1 MIYHMEVSTLSRGKG
16 RSLGASLSYIS
27 GKKIHDRY
35 SGKTYRHRRFDLVQC
50 RVYLPPSAP
59 NALRDLQCL
68 CDELNKAEK
77 RKDARTGR
85 LFICSLPNELMQASG
100 HESSMS
106 SFRRTLYLRVFVRWL
121 PSTEESYHRII
132 RKAIPTSTLLF
143 QHGRWGRRGSI
154 PRKTVSTTNGPTLK
168 YGVGL
173 GLGYKTGHTRGATS
187 KKRVSHESLRVQGV
201 ERKPTRHVSY
211 VDLQRG
217 ERQRRIQAKELARE
231 LARLERN
238 RELSARRLKPTPAD
252 RKGIRETIYSPSGG
266 DVYAQKHSFPGERRV
281 GELCVPGCF

>member
-50 RVYLPPSAP
+50 RVYLPPSSP

-85 LFICSLPNELMQASG
+85 LFICSLPNELVPGEWAKIVKDFI
-100 HESSMS
+100 EEN
-106 SFRRTLYLRVFVRWL
+106 FVAKGLCAVAAIHRGTNRDF
-121 PSTEESYHRII
+121 PSKNNPHVHII
-132 RKAIPTSTLLF
+132 
-143 QHGRWGRRGSI
+143 
-154 PRKTVSTTNGPTLK
+154 VSTRTVGPEGFNPQK
-168 YGVGL
+168 DRE
-173 GLGYKTGHTRGATS
+173 HD
-187 KKRVSHESLRVQGV
+187 KRCYIEIWRRAWAEVQNRAYERCHIEKRISHESLRVQGID
-201 ERKPTRHVSY
+201 RKPLRHVNY
-211 VDLQRG
+211 VDWQRA

-231 LARLERN
+231 LARLEQN
-238 RELSARRLKPTPAD
+238 RELS
-252 RKGIRETIYSPSGG
+252 REKT
-266 DVYAQKHSFPGERRV
+266 KTHSR
-281 GELCVPGCF
+281 

>member
-85 LFICSLPNELMQASG
+85 LFICSLPNELMPGEWARIVNEFIQ
-100 HESSMS
+100 EN
-106 SFRRTLYLRVFVRWL
+106 FVSQGLCAVAAIHRGKL
-121 PSTEESYHRII
+121 PSNHPKSNPHVHII
-132 RKAIPTSTLLF
+132 
-143 QHGRWGRRGSI
+143 
-154 PRKTVSTTNGPTLK
+154 VSTRTVGPEGFNPK
-168 YGVGL
+168 KDREHNQRSYIEIWRRAWARVQNRA
-173 GLGYKTGHTRGATS
+173 YERCHV

-238 RELSARRLKPTPAD
+238 RELS
-252 RKGIRETIYSPSGG
+252 REKT
-266 DVYAQKHSFPGERRV
+266 KTHSR
-281 GELCVPGCF
+281 

>member
-1 MIYHMEVSTLSRGKG
+1 MNYHVEVSPLSRGKG
-16 RSLGASLSYIS
+16 RSLGSVLSYIS
-27 GKKIHDRY
+27 GKEVHDNY
-35 SGKTYRHRRFDLVQC
+35 SGKTYRHRRFDLVQF

-68 CDELNKAEK
+68 CDELNKVGK

-85 LFICSLPNELMQASG
+85 LFICSLPNELMPGEWARIVNEFIQ
-100 HESSMS
+100 EN
-106 SFRRTLYLRVFVRWL
+106 FVSQGLCAVAAIHRGKL
-121 PSTEESYHRII
+121 PSNHPKSNPHVHII
-132 RKAIPTSTLLF
+132 
-143 QHGRWGRRGSI
+143 
-154 PRKTVSTTNGPTLK
+154 VSTRTVGPEGFNPK
-168 YGVGL
+168 KDREHNQRSYIEIWRRAWARVQNRA
-173 GLGYKTGHTRGATS
+173 YERCHV

-238 RELSARRLKPTPAD
+238 RELS
-252 RKGIRETIYSPSGG
+252 REKT
-266 DVYAQKHSFPGERRV
+266 KTHSR
-281 GELCVPGCF
+281 

>member
-50 RVYLPPSAP
+50 RVYLPPSSP

-85 LFICSLPNELMQASG
+85 LFICSLPNELMPGEWARIVNEFIQ
-100 HESSMS
+100 EN
-106 SFRRTLYLRVFVRWL
+106 FVSQGLCAVAAIHRGKL
-121 PSTEESYHRII
+121 PSNHPKSNPHVHII
-132 RKAIPTSTLLF
+132 
-143 QHGRWGRRGSI
+143 
-154 PRKTVSTTNGPTLK
+154 VSTRTVGPEGFNPK
-168 YGVGL
+168 KDREHNQRSYIEIWRRAWARVQNRA
-173 GLGYKTGHTRGATS
+173 YERCHV

-238 RELSARRLKPTPAD
+238 RELS
-252 RKGIRETIYSPSGG
+252 REKTKTG
-266 DVYAQKHSFPGERRV
+266 VV
-281 GELCVPGCF
+281 

>member
-1 MIYHMEVSTLSRGKG
+1 MTTTVVKPTAIAGSTWCNSGCIYPPALRMRFETYSVYVMSSTRWK
-16 RSLGASLSYIS
+16 
-27 GKKIHDRY
+27 
-35 SGKTYRHRRFDLVQC
+35 SGKTPVPDACSSV
-50 RVYLPPSAP
+50 
-59 NALRDLQCL
+59 L
-68 CDELNKAEK
+68 CQTNS
-77 RKDARTGR
+77 
-85 LFICSLPNELMQASG
+85 CQASG

-187 KKRVSHESLRVQGV
+187 KSASVTKAYESKGSR
-201 ERKPTRHVSY
+201 ENPPRHVSY

-238 RELSARRLKPTPAD
+238 RELS
-252 RKGIRETIYSPSGG
+252 REKT
-266 DVYAQKHSFPGERRV
+266 KTHSR
-281 GELCVPGCF
+281 

>member
-68 CDELNKAEK
+68 CDELNKVEK

-85 LFICSLPNELMQASG
+85 LFICSLPNELVPGEWAKIVKDFI
-100 HESSMS
+100 EEN
-106 SFRRTLYLRVFVRWL
+106 FVAKGLCAVAAIHRGTNRDF
-121 PSTEESYHRII
+121 PSKNNPHVHII
-132 RKAIPTSTLLF
+132 
-143 QHGRWGRRGSI
+143 
-154 PRKTVSTTNGPTLK
+154 VSTRTVGPEGFNPQK
-168 YGVGL
+168 DRE
-173 GLGYKTGHTRGATS
+173 HD
-187 KKRVSHESLRVQGV
+187 KRCYIEIWRRAWAEVQNRAYERCHIEKRISHESLRVQGID
-201 ERKPTRHVSY
+201 RKPLRHVNY
-211 VDLQRG
+211 VDWQRA
-217 ERQRRIQAKELARE
+217 ERQRRIQEKERE

-238 RELSARRLKPTPAD
+238 RELS
-252 RKGIRETIYSPSGG
+252 REKT
-266 DVYAQKHSFPGERRV
+266 KTHSR
-281 GELCVPGCF
+281 

>member
-27 GKKIHDRY
+27 GKKIHDSY
-35 SGKTYRHRRFDLVQC
+35 SGRNHHHRRTDLVQC
-50 RVYLPPSAP
+50 RVYYPPDAP
-59 NALRDLQCL
+59 KELADIQYL

-85 LFICSLPNELMQASG
+85 LFICSLPNELPPGEWARIVNEFIQ
-100 HESSMS
+100 EN
-106 SFRRTLYLRVFVRWL
+106 FVSQGLCAVAAIHRGKL
-121 PSTEESYHRII
+121 PSNHPKSNPHVHII
-132 RKAIPTSTLLF
+132 
-143 QHGRWGRRGSI
+143 
-154 PRKTVSTTNGPTLK
+154 VSTRTVGPEGFNPK
-168 YGVGL
+168 KDREHNQRSYIEIWRRAWARVQNRA
-173 GLGYKTGHTRGATS
+173 YERCHV

-217 ERQRRIQAKELARE
+217 ERQRRIQEKERE

-238 RELSARRLKPTPAD
+238 RELS
-252 RKGIRETIYSPSGG
+252 REKT
-266 DVYAQKHSFPGERRV
+266 KTHSR
-281 GELCVPGCF
+281 

>member
-50 RVYLPPSAP
+50 RVYLPPSSP

-85 LFICSLPNELMQASG
+85 LFICSLPNELVPGEWAKIVKDFI
-100 HESSMS
+100 EEN
-106 SFRRTLYLRVFVRWL
+106 FVAKGLCAVAAIHRGTNRDF
-121 PSTEESYHRII
+121 PSKNNPHVHII
-132 RKAIPTSTLLF
+132 
-143 QHGRWGRRGSI
+143 
-154 PRKTVSTTNGPTLK
+154 VSTRTVGPEGFNPQK
-168 YGVGL
+168 DRE
-173 GLGYKTGHTRGATS
+173 HD
-187 KKRVSHESLRVQGV
+187 KRCYIEIWRRAWAEVQNRAYERCHIEKRISHESLRVQGID
-201 ERKPTRHVSY
+201 RKPLRHVNY
-211 VDLQRG
+211 VDWQRT
-217 ERQRRIQAKELARE
+217 ERQRRIQEKERE

-238 RELSARRLKPTPAD
+238 RELS
-252 RKGIRETIYSPSGG
+252 REKT
-266 DVYAQKHSFPGERRV
+266 KTHSR
-281 GELCVPGCF
+281 

>member
-1 MIYHMEVSTLSRGKG
+1 MNYHVEVSPLSRGKG
-16 RSLGASLSYIS
+16 RSLGSVLIYIS
-27 GKKIHDRY
+27 GKEVHDNY
-35 SGKTYRHRRFDLVQC
+35 SGKTYRHRRFDLVQF

-68 CDELNKAEK
+68 CDELNKVEK

-85 LFICSLPNELMQASG
+85 LFICSLPNELMPGEWARIVNEFIQ
-100 HESSMS
+100 EN
-106 SFRRTLYLRVFVRWL
+106 FVSQGLCAVAAIHRGKL
-121 PSTEESYHRII
+121 PSNHPKSNPHVHII
-132 RKAIPTSTLLF
+132 
-143 QHGRWGRRGSI
+143 
-154 PRKTVSTTNGPTLK
+154 VSTRTVGPEGFNPK
-168 YGVGL
+168 KDREHNQRSYIEIWRRAWARVQNRA
-173 GLGYKTGHTRGATS
+173 YERCHV

-238 RELSARRLKPTPAD
+238 RELS
-252 RKGIRETIYSPSGG
+252 REKT
-266 DVYAQKHSFPGERRV
+266 KTHSR
-281 GELCVPGCF
+281 

>member
-50 RVYLPPSAP
+50 RVYLPPSSP

-85 LFICSLPNELMQASG
+85 LFICSFPNELVPGEWAKIVKDFI
-100 HESSMS
+100 EEN
-106 SFRRTLYLRVFVRWL
+106 FVAKGLCAVAAIHRGTNRDF
-121 PSTEESYHRII
+121 PSKNNPHVHII
-132 RKAIPTSTLLF
+132 
-143 QHGRWGRRGSI
+143 
-154 PRKTVSTTNGPTLK
+154 VSTRTVGPEGFNPQK
-168 YGVGL
+168 DRE
-173 GLGYKTGHTRGATS
+173 HD
-187 KKRVSHESLRVQGV
+187 KRCYIEIWRRAWAEVQNRAYERCHIEKRISHESLRVQGID
-201 ERKPTRHVSY
+201 RKPLRHVNY
-211 VDLQRG
+211 VDWQRA
-217 ERQRRIQAKELARE
+217 ERQRRIQEKERE

-238 RELSARRLKPTPAD
+238 RELS
-252 RKGIRETIYSPSGG
+252 REKT
-266 DVYAQKHSFPGERRV
+266 KTHSR
-281 GELCVPGCF
+281 

>member
-1 MIYHMEVSTLSRGKG
+1 MNYHVEVSPLSRGKG
-16 RSLGASLSYIS
+16 RSLGSVLSYIS

-35 SGKTYRHRRFDLVQC
+35 SGKTYRHRRFDLVQF

-68 CDELNKAEK
+68 CDELNKVEK

-85 LFICSLPNELMQASG
+85 LFICSLPNELMPGEWARIVNEFIQ
-100 HESSMS
+100 EN
-106 SFRRTLYLRVFVRWL
+106 FVSQGLCAVAAIHRGKL
-121 PSTEESYHRII
+121 PSNHPKSNPHVHII
-132 RKAIPTSTLLF
+132 
-143 QHGRWGRRGSI
+143 
-154 PRKTVSTTNGPTLK
+154 VSTRTVGPEGFNPK
-168 YGVGL
+168 KDREHNQRSYIEIWRRAWARVQNRA
-173 GLGYKTGHTRGATS
+173 YERCHV

-238 RELSARRLKPTPAD
+238 RELS
-252 RKGIRETIYSPSGG
+252 REKT
-266 DVYAQKHSFPGERRV
+266 KTHSR
-281 GELCVPGCF
+281 

>member
-50 RVYLPPSAP
+50 RVYLPPSSP

-68 CDELNKAEK
+68 CDELNKVEK

-85 LFICSLPNELMQASG
+85 LFICSLPNELMPGEWARIVNEFIQ
-100 HESSMS
+100 EN
-106 SFRRTLYLRVFVRWL
+106 FVSQGLCAVAAIHRGKL
-121 PSTEESYHRII
+121 PSNHPKSNPHVHII
-132 RKAIPTSTLLF
+132 
-143 QHGRWGRRGSI
+143 
-154 PRKTVSTTNGPTLK
+154 VSTRTVGPEGFNPK
-168 YGVGL
+168 KDREHNQRSYIEIWRRAWARVQNRA
-173 GLGYKTGHTRGATS
+173 YERCHV

-238 RELSARRLKPTPAD
+238 RELS
-252 RKGIRETIYSPSGG
+252 REKT
-266 DVYAQKHSFPGERRV
+266 KTHSR
-281 GELCVPGCF
+281 